1 MRGARAEARPM
12 PTSCTGL
19 AQVRCSR
26 GPSHGMRMA
35 APRCSRTLEATGA
48 SFASSSEEPERSS
61 SDRIGE
67 AGGDSTA
74 VGITA
79 VDIAA
84 VG

>member
-1 MRGARAEARPM
+1 M
-12 PTSCTGL
+12 
-19 AQVRCSR
+19 
-26 GPSHGMRMA
+26 
-35 APRCSRTLEATGA
+35 EATGA

-67 AGGDSTA
+67 AGGDSAA